1 MTAAAALTEGLIT
14 PETVIQDRGIFQ
26 IVTPSPRCWIYP
38 GGTHGAINV
47 SQALR
52 DSCNY
57 FFYSLGYGFS
67 LPGVTVLPENLEEE
81 TAVYTPEQG
90 ISILQ
95 TYMEM
100 FGLNETSGIEIGENS
115 PQMANEFPVTA
126 AIGQSNHNYTTTQL
140 ARYAAVL
147 ANHGTLYDLT
157 LIHHIG
163 GQAGQFP
170 ETAGE
175 AETTEGTETLQNETV
190 QDGAAQNGET
200 PDVASQ
206 NGGGEESAETAR
218 EGQTL
223 DAISENTW
231 QVIGDGMR
239 QMAQSNRTLSQLS
252 VSLAGKTGTAQQSS
266 VRPNHA
272 LFIGYAPYEAPEI
285 AIAVRIA
292 YGYSSSNAVEAAADI
307 LRYYFNLEPVENLVT
322 GQADMSGSSGNSM
335 AD

>member
-1 MTAAAALTEGLIT
+1 
-14 PETVIQDRGIFQ
+14 
-26 IVTPSPRCWIYP
+26 
-38 GGTHGAINV
+38 
-47 SQALR
+47 
-52 DSCNY
+52 
-57 FFYSLGYGFS
+57 
-67 LPGVTVLPENLEEE
+67 
-81 TAVYTPEQG
+81 
-90 ISILQ
+90 
-95 TYMEM
+95 MEM

-163 GQAGQFP
+163 
-170 ETAGE
+170 ERAGE

-200 PDVASQ
+200 PDTASQ